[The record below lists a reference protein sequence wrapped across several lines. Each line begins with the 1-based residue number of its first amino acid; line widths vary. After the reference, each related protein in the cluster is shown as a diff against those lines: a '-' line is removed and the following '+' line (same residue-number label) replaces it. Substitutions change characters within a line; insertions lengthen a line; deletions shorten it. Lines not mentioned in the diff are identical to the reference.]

1 MNLRLLRAA
10 TAASVA
16 FCAFHTSLLSAQQ
29 AAVTSSSTDK
39 DTTNTAPAE
48 AANIPAKPPSS
59 RQDYTLKGA
68 STFILDTQTGFPAAY
83 NGPNSLLPGDTV
95 RETFSFDIYFA
106 DRLWQGGEI
115 YINPEY
121 FQGYGFSDTR
131 GVAAFPNGEAYKVG
145 VRDGDIFLPHFFFR
159 QTFGL
164 GGEKEKIEEDLLHME
179 GSQDVNRITIT
190 FGRFSVGDIFDN
202 NTYSHDSRNQFMN
215 WALIDA
221 GAFDYAA
228 DSLGYTQGLAVEYN
242 TKDWAL
248 RWGTFLVPRV
258 SNGLAIDSHVFEA
271 WQEILEYERR
281 YTVWGHP
288 GTARLLGW
296 VMRAHMGSYADTLNT
311 PGDGVDI
318 ALTERY
324 RLEEG
329 LELNLEQEFWK
340 NVGAFMRASWRDGHS
355 EVWAFTDIDRSFST
369 GLSFQGKMWDRDN
382 DNVGLAYVISGLSP
396 SHEAFLAAGG
406 LGPLIGDGA
415 LNYGYEQVF
424 EAYYSLQIVKG
435 LHFTLDYQ
443 LVANP
448 GYNKDRGPINFIAG
462 RLHWEF

>member
-1 MNLRLLRAA
+1 MAAALLVCIQGLGGAWA
-10 TAASVA
+10 ESV
-16 FCAFHTSLLSAQQ
+16 
-29 AAVTSSSTDK
+29 VTS
-39 DTTNTAPAE
+39 NEPANAPATAPAE
-48 AANIPAKPPSS
+48 TASLQAMLPHSE
-59 RQDYTLKGA
+59 RQDYTLKLA
-68 STFILDTQTGFPAAY
+68 STFILDTQPGFPAAY
-83 NGPNSLLPGDTV
+83 SGANSLLPGDTV

-106 DRLWQGGEI
+106 DRLWQGGEL
-115 YINPEY
+115 YFNPEY
-121 FQGYGFSDTR
+121 YQGYGFADTH

-164 GGEKEKIEEDLLHME
+164 GGEQEKVEEDLLHMG
-179 GSQDVNRITIT
+179 GSQDVNRITVT
-190 FGRFSVGDIFDN
+190 FGRFSVADVFDDN
-202 NTYSHDSRNQFMN
+202 SYSHDSRNQFMN
-215 WALIDA
+215 WALIDG
-221 GAFDYAA
+221 GAFDFAA
-228 DSLGYTQGLAVEYN
+228 DSLGFTQGLAVDYN

-271 WQEILEYERR
+271 WQQILEYERR
-281 YTVWGHP
+281 YTLWGHP
-288 GTARLLGW
+288 GKARLLGW

-318 ALTERY
+318 TLTERY
-324 RLEEG
+324 RLQEG
-329 LELNLEQEFWK
+329 VELNLEQELTK
-340 NVGAFMRASWRDGHS
+340 DVGAFMRASWRDGHS
-355 EVWAFTDIDRSFST
+355 EVWAFTDIDRSLST
-369 GLSFQGKMWDRDN
+369 GLSIQGKLWNRDN

-435 LHFTLDYQ
+435 LHFTVDYQ

-448 GYNKDRGPINFIAG
+448 AFNRDRGPINFIAG